1 MTSGGITKKRM
12 SFGAA
17 IAFFAA
23 AIYLANEATN
33 PVWAVLPFAFGLI
46 SFAGVWAN
54 GLPKSEDPDDAELM
68 DAIK

>member
-1 MTSGGITKKRM
+1 MTSGGITKQRV
-12 SFGAA
+12 SFVAA

-23 AIYLANEATN
+23 AIYLANEA
-33 PVWAVLPFAFGLI
+33 PPMWAVLPFVFGLI

-54 GLPKSEDPDDAELM
+54 GLPKSEDPDDAEVM